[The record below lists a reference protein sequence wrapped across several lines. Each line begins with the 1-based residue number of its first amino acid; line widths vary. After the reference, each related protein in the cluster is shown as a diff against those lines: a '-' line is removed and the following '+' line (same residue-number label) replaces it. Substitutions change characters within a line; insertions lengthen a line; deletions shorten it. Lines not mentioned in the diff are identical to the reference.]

1 MANFTLVT
9 AKNQPGKMKIKT
21 DNIFQV
27 IEIEASTA
35 DVYRSLTNP
44 ELLTRLTGMK
54 AEMDVREGG
63 RFNAWDNKSHG
74 YIMCLI
80 DNKRI
85 VQSWIHDEFPTGM
98 YSTVIIDLESTD
110 HGSRVSFNHI
120 GVPEDASGWLTESWK
135 RDFWTPLSEH
145 LTDKVLS

>member
-1 MANFTLVT
+1 
-9 AKNQPGKMKIKT
+9 MKIKT

-27 IEIEASTA
+27 IEIDASTE
-35 DVYRSLTNP
+35 DVYSALTNP

-63 RFNAWDNKSHG
+63 RFNAWNNKSHG

-80 DNKRI
+80 ENKRI
-85 VQSWIHDEFPTGM
+85 VQSWIHDEFPQGM
-98 YSTVIIDLESTD
+98 YSTVIIDMEKME

-135 RDFWTPLSEH
+135 KDFWVPLSEH
-145 LTDKVLS
+145 LADKVLS

>member
-1 MANFTLVT
+1 
-9 AKNQPGKMKIKT
+9 MKIKT

-27 IEIEASTA
+27 IEIEAPIA
-35 DVYRSLTNP
+35 DVYQALTNP

-80 DNKRI
+80 ENQRI
-85 VQSWIHDEFPTGM
+85 VQSWIHDEFPAGM
-98 YSTVIIDLESTD
+98 YTTVIIDLSVME
-110 HGSRVSFNHI
+110 HGATRVSFNHI

-135 RDFWTPLSEH
+135 KDFWVPLSEH